1 MTETPDWPAY
11 QIGPKDS
18 IFALGVV
25 SANYARLEFAVHEM
39 FATILGIGKALSYRL
54 MYKIGPEMRDKL
66 MREMLPT
73 RHWPI
78 PIDDRAWHFIEA
90 HKVCYENRNKL
101 MHSNLMSRS
110 DLAIVL
116 YKIGRD
122 GRSTLTTPS
131 LSELRR
137 VADDM
142 NRYFD
147 FGVQLS
153 NMINQ
158 NYLGQMPRI
167 GDISHDTWP
176 GKPPLPIPLE
186 YTADPTPIR
195 GPE

>member
-1 MTETPDWPAY
+1 MTEAPEWPAY

-25 SANYARLEFAVHEM
+25 SVNYARLEFAVHGM
-39 FATILGIGKALSYRL
+39 FAAILGIGGALSYRL

-78 PIDDRAWHFIEA
+78 PVDDRAWHFIEA
-90 HKVCYENRNKL
+90 HKICYENRNKL
-101 MHSNLMSRS
+101 MHSNLMSGS
-110 DLAIVL
+110 DQAIVL

-122 GRSTLTTPS
+122 GKSTLTNPT
-131 LSELRR
+131 LSELRQ

-142 NRYFD
+142 NKLFD
-147 FGVQLS
+147 YGLWLS
-153 NMINQ
+153 NLINL
-158 NYLGQMPRI
+158 NLLREPPLAGIIAY
-167 GDISHDTWP
+167 DTWP
-176 GKPPLPIPLE
+176 DKPPLPIPLE